1 MNPRLY
7 NKENPEGH
15 GQANGLLQA
24 SQVPFVLIVDDEPR
38 MRESVRDLLGGYD
51 YRCIEAG
58 DGADALDLLARRK
71 VDIVL
76 LDVQMP
82 GMSGMDVLSRIK
94 EGYPQLPV
102 VMLSAESTFENA
114 TEALR
119 KGAAD
124 FLSKPFK
131 VETLLL
137 SVESALHKQR
147 LEHAVERMHL
157 KLGLSEKRH
166 RFIVENSPD
175 IIYMLDEDGNFSFV
189 NERVASLLGY
199 DPDDMVGQYFAG
211 FIHPEDIE
219 RVKYAFRERRSEKR
233 ASRNIEFRFLKKNGG
248 SPSSEAEGKYL
259 PVELNAM
266 GIYVNPDDNENP
278 DFLGT
283 YGVARDISERKRA
296 EELLNYQLYHDVL
309 TGLPNRA
316 LFQDRLEQ
324 AASWAVRNGKKFAL
338 IFLDMDRFKAINDSY
353 GHVVGDI
360 LLRKVAATMKHYIR
374 KTDTL
379 ARIGGDE
386 FNLLLPEIK
395 QVQDAAL
402 IADKI
407 VSHFNNE
414 SLMVEGHEVLV
425 GFSAGI
431 AVYPDHGTDLTQLVH
446 NADTAMYHVKRRGKR
461 GYALY
466 DPSMATATQ
475 AAPTLES
482 ELRRAL
488 TNNQFEL
495 LLQPQ
500 TDTRSGKILG
510 AEALIRWNHPNKG
523 MLMPGSFIPCAE
535 ETGLIVEL
543 GEWVLREACR
553 ILRDRLNGN
562 EYEDLRI
569 AVNVSARQ
577 LAQPDFATRVVAVLE
592 KYEIPG
598 PRIELEI
605 TENILMQ
612 DIEHA
617 IDQLNELSRFGVQVA
632 VDDFGVGYSSL
643 SYLQNLPLHTMKVD
657 RSFIADIRS
666 LEERHSIVTGLIAMA
681 EELGLEVV
689 AEGVETSVQLE
700 YLKRVACPRSQGF
713 FIGRPVSVSEFASV
727 LHS

>member
-1 MNPRLY
+1 MP
-7 NKENPEGH
+7 KGPS
-15 GQANGLLQA
+15 A
-24 SQVPFVLIVDDEPR
+24 SILIVDDEIR
-38 MRESVRDLLGGYD
+38 MRESMRDLMAAYG
-51 YRCIEAG
+51 YRCIDAG
-58 DGADALDLLARRK
+58 DAESALDLLATRK
-71 VDIVL
+71 VDLVL
-76 LDVQMP
+76 LDIQMP
-82 GMSGMDVLSRIK
+82 RMNGMELLGRIK
-94 EGYPQLPV
+94 SQYQHVPV
-102 VMLSAESTFENA
+102 VMVSADSTFENA

-119 KGAAD
+119 KGASD
-124 FLSKPFK
+124 FLCKPVK
-131 VETLLL
+131 PEALLL
-137 SVESALHKQR
+137 SVDSVLHKQR
-147 LEHAVERMHL
+147 LEKAVEQMHL

-189 NERVASLLGY
+189 NERTASLLGY
-199 DPDDMVGQYFAG
+199 QPEEMVGNYFAD
-211 FIHPEDIE
+211 FVHPEDLE
-219 RVKYAFRERRSEKR
+219 RVKYAVRERRSEKR
-233 ASRNIEFRFLKKNGG
+233 PSRNIEFRFIKKPDVVFSQEDG
-248 SPSSEAEGKYL
+248 EEYL

-266 GIYVNPDDNENP
+266 GIYLTTNDTEES

-324 AASWAVRNGKKFAL
+324 AASWAERNKKRFAL
-338 IFLDMDRFKAINDSY
+338 IFMDMDRFKAINDSY
-353 GHVVGDI
+353 GHVVGDA
-360 LLRKVAATMKHYIR
+360 LLRKVAQTMKRYIR

-386 FNLLLPEIK
+386 FNLLLPEIN
-395 QVQDAAL
+395 QVEDAAH

-414 SLMVEGHEVLV
+414 SLLVEGHEILI

-446 NADTAMYHVKRRGKR
+446 NADTAMYHVKKRGKR

-466 DPSMATATQ
+466 DPSMATTSQTAHSM
-475 AAPTLES
+475 EN

-488 TNNQFEL
+488 LDDQFEL

-500 TDTRSGKILG
+500 TDTLSGRVLG
-510 AEALIRWNHPNKG
+510 AEALIRWNHPHKG
-523 MLMPGSFIPCAE
+523 VVMPGTFIPCAE
-535 ETGLIVEL
+535 ETGLITEV

-553 ILRDRLNGN
+553 ILTERLNDSR
-562 EYEDLRI
+562 YKDLRI
-569 AVNVSARQ
+569 AVNVSAHQ
-577 LAQPDFATRVVAVLE
+577 LAQSDFAERVIKVLRDFE
-592 KYEIPG
+592 VPG
-598 PRIELEI
+598 NRLELEI

-617 IDQLNELSRFGVQVA
+617 IEQLDELSSFGVHVA

-657 RSFIADIRS
+657 RSFIAEIRS
-666 LEERHSIVTGLIAMA
+666 LEEKHSIVTGLIAMA

-689 AEGVETSVQLE
+689 AEGIETPIQME
-700 YLKRVACPRSQGF
+700 FLKRAGCPRSQGF
-713 FIGRPVSVSEFASV
+713 LIGKPVSVTEFAAERYS
-727 LHS
+727 